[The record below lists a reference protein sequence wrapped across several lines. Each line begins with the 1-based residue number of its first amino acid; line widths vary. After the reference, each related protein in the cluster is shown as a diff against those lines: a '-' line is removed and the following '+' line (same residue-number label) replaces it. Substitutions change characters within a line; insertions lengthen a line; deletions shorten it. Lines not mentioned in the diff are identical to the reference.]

1 MELAFANKKKVG
13 QIAGLFGA
21 FIALTFG
28 QTSQSYAGVINS
40 TNATNA
46 VGKLAA
52 AVTGVVAAGAV
63 AGSFAGPPGAMAV
76 SAAAATGVVASAVT
90 YTVVTKSIQHP
101 VAASQTAVV
110 FNPIVGPIY
119 VATHKEEVTSGA
131 KQIWN
136 YLFG

>member
-1 MELAFANKKKVG
+1 MELAFANKKKAG

-28 QTSQSYAGVINS
+28 QTSQSYAGVINT

-46 VGKLAA
+46 VGTLAA
-52 AVTGVVAAGAV
+52 AVAGAAAGGAV

-76 SAAAATGVVASAVT
+76 SAAAVTGVVVSAVT
-90 YTVVTKSIQHP
+90 YTVVTKTIQHP
-101 VAASQTAVV
+101 VAAIQTAVV
-110 FNPIVGPIY
+110 LTPVVGPIY
-119 VATHKEEVTSGA
+119 VSTHKEEIASGA

>member
-13 QIAGLFGA
+13 QIAGIFGA

-52 AVTGVVAAGAV
+52 AVVGAAAGGAV
-63 AGSFAGPPGAMAV
+63 AGSFAGPPGAIAV
-76 SAAAATGVVASAVT
+76 SAGVATGLVVSTVT
-90 YTVVTKSIQHP
+90 YTVVTKTIQHP
-101 VAASQTAVV
+101 VAAIQTAVV
-110 FNPIVGPIY
+110 FNPMIGPIY